1 MQRQRVE
8 RVQRLFSRI
17 NSVFSSLSYERRLS
31 LLNMQTLYS
40 LVNMSKL
47 IILCMIKHNVIN
59 YDLEQI
65 NLSINVNN
73 IRANGPKL
81 VLLAPRTNILLHSF
95 AFTAGT
101 M

>member
-17 NSVFSSLSYERRLS
+17 NSGFSSLSYERRLS
-31 LLNMQTLYS
+31 LLNMETLYF

-47 IILCMIKHNVIN
+47 ITLCMIKHNLIN
-59 YDLEQI
+59 IDLEQI
-65 NLSINVNN
+65 NLLINANN
-73 IRANGPKL
+73 TRANGPKL
-81 VLLAPRTNILLHSF
+81 VLLAPRTSIILHSF
-95 AFTAGT
+95 AGT